1 MAALRRPE
9 VAPRASQRLLPH
21 ALGADLLG
29 RCAADEIGP
38 ARLDAVSVS
47 PSESNG
53 TALGV
58 ARRRAAAGT
67 AAAWFELGKADNGKR
82 FQVPVGQWVLVR
94 LAGNPTTGFEWQTAA
109 VNGQAVRLAA
119 EPQYVATPVK
129 PNVVGGGGTYYFKFR
144 AMQPGVTTI
153 KLIYLR
159 PWLKDQPPLDS
170 FRCTV
175 EVLAPKPAAP
185 KPHS

>member
-1 MAALRRPE
+1 MA
-9 VAPRASQRLLPH
+9 LP
-21 ALGADLLG
+21 
-29 RCAADEIGP
+29 
-38 ARLDAVSVS
+38 
-47 PSESNG
+47 
-53 TALGV
+53 
-58 ARRRAAAGT
+58 AAGGPP
-67 AAAWFELGKADNGKR
+67 APPPQWFILDKADNAKR

-94 LAGNPTTGFEWQTAA
+94 LAGNPTTGYEWQTAS
-109 VNGQAVRLAA
+109 VNGQAVQSAA
-119 EPQYVATPVK
+119 ERQYVRTPVK
-129 PNVVGGGGTYYFKFR
+129 PNVVGSGGTYYFKFR